1 MEKLF
6 ILVFFLFVA
15 VLIIKF
21 FKFLSF
27 DKNERKKRFKK
38 KILYK
43 YNKKDFLM
51 TRPEGQFFNILKELL
66 EDNYYIFTQVHLSTI
81 LDHKVRGQNWRGAFS
96 HINSKSVD
104 YVISDKFFRPLLVI
118 ELDDIS
124 HERKDRKKRD
134 EIVENILEN
143 TGIPF
148 LRIKNNSYH
157 NKEDIKALISEKLKF
172 KNIKK
177 EGKRGYK

>member
-6 ILVFFLFVA
+6 ILVFFLFVII
-15 VLIIKF
+15 LIANF
-21 FKFLSF
+21 FKFLFS
-27 DKNERKKRFKK
+27 DKNEGRKIFKK

-51 TRPEGQFFNILKELL
+51 SRTEGQFFNILKELL
-66 EDNYYIFTQVHLSTI
+66 GYNYYIFTQVHLSTI
-81 LDHKVRGQNWRGAFS
+81 LDHKIRGQNWRGAFS

-104 YVISDKFFRPLLVI
+104 YVISDKIFKPLLVI

-124 HERKDRKKRD
+124 HEREDRKERD
-134 EIVENILEN
+134 EIVEDILEN

-148 LRIKNNSYH
+148 LRIKNNSYYD
-157 NKEDIKALISEKLKF
+157 K
-172 KNIKK
+172 
-177 EGKRGYK
+177 